1 MTKKKVEDIKTVE
14 ENTLK
19 KSINFMSWVQEFSK
33 KIVAVTFLIFVAV
46 NIFVMVLMFM
56 EFYANGMEPSGLDTL
71 LSEVHT
77 TFRDVIGGYII
88 KAATEN
94 VLKIGGAV
102 VEKYLGNRLREK
114 QMDIDYN
121 NSDCSGEGEPLP
133 VEDI

>member
-1 MTKKKVEDIKTVE
+1 MAKKKIEDIKTVE

-19 KSINFMSWVQEFSK
+19 KSIGFMSWVQEFSK
-33 KIVAVTFLIFVAV
+33 KIVAVTFLLFLVA
-46 NIFVMVLMFM
+46 NIFVMVLMFL
-56 EFYANGMEPSGLDTL
+56 EYYSSGMEPSGLDTL

-102 VEKYLGNRLREK
+102 VEKYLSHRLQEK
-114 QMDIDYN
+114 QMDID
-121 NSDCSGEGEPLP
+121 SSEEGEPLP

>member
-1 MTKKKVEDIKTVE
+1 MAKKKIEDIKTVE

-19 KSINFMSWVQEFSK
+19 KSMGFMSWVQEFSK
-33 KIVAVTFLIFVAV
+33 KIVAVTFLLFLAA
-46 NIFVMVLMFM
+46 NIFVMVLMFL
-56 EFYANGMEPSGLDTL
+56 EYYSSGMEPSGLDTL

-102 VEKYLGNRLREK
+102 VEKYLSHRLQEK
-114 QMDIDYN
+114 QMDMD
-121 NSDCSGEGEPLP
+121 SSEEGEPLP
-133 VEDI
+133 VEDV

>member
-1 MTKKKVEDIKTVE
+1 MAKKKVEDMKIVE

-19 KSINFMSWVQEFSK
+19 KSIGFMSWVQEFSK
-33 KIVAVTFLIFVAV
+33 KIVAVTFLLFVAV

-56 EFYANGMEPSGLDTL
+56 QYYASGMEPSGLETL
-71 LSEVHT
+71 LSEIHT

-102 VEKYLGNRLREK
+102 IEKYLANRLHEK
-114 QMDIDYN
+114 QMDIDFN
-121 NSDCSGEGEPLP
+121 TDSSSEDGETLP
-133 VEDI
+133 VEDV

>member
-1 MTKKKVEDIKTVE
+1 MARKKIEDIKTVE

-19 KSINFMSWVQEFSK
+19 KSIGFMSWVQEFSK
-33 KIVAVTFLIFVAV
+33 KIVAVTFLLFLAA
-46 NIFVMVLMFM
+46 NIFVMVLMFL
-56 EFYANGMEPSGLDTL
+56 EYYSSGMEPSGLDTL

-102 VEKYLGNRLREK
+102 VEKYLSHRLQEK
-114 QMDIDYN
+114 QMDMD
-121 NSDCSGEGEPLP
+121 SSEEGEDLP
-133 VEDI
+133 VEDV

>member
-1 MTKKKVEDIKTVE
+1 MAKKKIEDIKTVE

-19 KSINFMSWVQEFSK
+19 KSIGFMSWVQEFSK
-33 KIVAVTFLIFVAV
+33 KIVAVTFLLFLAA
-46 NIFVMVLMFM
+46 NIFVMVLMFL
-56 EFYANGMEPSGLDTL
+56 EYYSSGMEPSGLDTL

-102 VEKYLGNRLREK
+102 VEKYLSHRLQEK
-114 QMDIDYN
+114 QMDID
-121 NSDCSGEGEPLP
+121 SSEEGEPLP

>member
-1 MTKKKVEDIKTVE
+1 MARKKIEDIKTVE

-19 KSINFMSWVQEFSK
+19 KSIGFMSWVQEFSK
-33 KIVAVTFLIFVAV
+33 KIVAVTFLLFLAA
-46 NIFVMVLMFM
+46 NIFVMVLMFL
-56 EFYANGMEPSGLDTL
+56 EYYSSGMEPSGLDTL

-102 VEKYLGNRLREK
+102 VEKYLSHRLQEK
-114 QMDIDYN
+114 QMDMD
-121 NSDCSGEGEPLP
+121 SSEGGEDLP
-133 VEDI
+133 VEDV

>member
-1 MTKKKVEDIKTVE
+1 MARKKIEDIKTVE

-19 KSINFMSWVQEFSK
+19 KSIGFMSWVQEFSK
-33 KIVAVTFLIFVAV
+33 KIVAVTFLLFLAA
-46 NIFVMVLMFM
+46 NIFVMVLMFL
-56 EFYANGMEPSGLDTL
+56 EYYSSGMEPSGLDTL

-102 VEKYLGNRLREK
+102 VEKYLSHKLQEK
-114 QMDIDYN
+114 QMDMD
-121 NSDCSGEGEPLP
+121 SSEESEDLH
-133 VEDI
+133 VEDV